1 MKKSP
6 SNQLKENIPD
16 NYNKRSESPIGKESY
31 RAQKN
36 QKPEINHQRPNN
48 FENILN
54 GLILLKNSIDA
65 NEGAGMSKEKNFK
78 KYNDYFKKQ
87 KELVEKSEK

>member
-1 MKKSP
+1 M
-6 SNQLKENIPD
+6 KENIPD
-16 NYNKRSESPIGKESY
+16 KYNKRAESPITTENNKNNKNYKTEHTQ
-31 RAQKN
+31 QKS
-36 QKPEINHQRPNN
+36 NN

-54 GLILLKNSIDA
+54 GLILLKNSIDCTD
-65 NEGAGMSKEKNFK
+65 GAPSNKEKNFK